1 MWLIFIS
8 FFSVL
13 KYSPENIHSDII
25 LNTIMSIQNITL
37 FYWEQN
43 RLINLLPFLVSFIH
57 DPKINIYAVLFLSSI
72 SFFSVIYLL
81 SYVAYNLNCSER
93 RCKNSSILILFIS
106 SSIFSTILISNE
118 YLPSFIIGHIEH
130 SLSIFMLGV
139 AFILLT
145 QFKLKFRLNV
155 SLGLLLIILS
165 LGLNPSII
173 IPIFFLIFSYS
184 IYQKRISKA
193 NFITLIFCLV
203 VFAVWSVVSSQYEG
217 NSYNT
222 FVFFDFRESMKKAF
236 WNITGILNVANVF
249 IVIFIYAVFNIILK
263 FSNKENE
270 KGSSENIFVI
280 NFILVFISLWIFIF
294 SSNQWVQLNA
304 FNVRYFTFVI
314 FSFIF
319 IFILFISNK
328 LKLSLFLSI
337 VMFMVS
343 LYSEPFKILPIRKY
357 NVFQKVENIVGDK
370 SYEFYAGDYWLVW
383 PSVLRELMTGRE
395 AYGITVR
402 GEANRENIKNHIREH
417 YSNREFTIFC
427 LDQKTDACMNYIQN
441 VLGDFNVL
449 DVKKNVNGT
458 FIIKLTLSDS

>member
-1 MWLIFIS
+1 
-8 FFSVL
+8 
-13 KYSPENIHSDII
+13 
-25 LNTIMSIQNITL
+25 
-37 FYWEQN
+37 
-43 RLINLLPFLVSFIH
+43 
-57 DPKINIYAVLFLSSI
+57 
-72 SFFSVIYLL
+72 
-81 SYVAYNLNCSER
+81 
-93 RCKNSSILILFIS
+93 
-106 SSIFSTILISNE
+106 
-118 YLPSFIIGHIEH
+118 
-130 SLSIFMLGV
+130 
-139 AFILLT
+139 
-145 QFKLKFRLNV
+145 
-155 SLGLLLIILS
+155 
-165 LGLNPSII
+165 
-173 IPIFFLIFSYS
+173 
-184 IYQKRISKA
+184 
-193 NFITLIFCLV
+193 
-203 VFAVWSVVSSQYEG
+203 
-217 NSYNT
+217 
-222 FVFFDFRESMKKAF
+222 
-236 WNITGILNVANVF
+236 
-249 IVIFIYAVFNIILK
+249 
-263 FSNKENE
+263 E